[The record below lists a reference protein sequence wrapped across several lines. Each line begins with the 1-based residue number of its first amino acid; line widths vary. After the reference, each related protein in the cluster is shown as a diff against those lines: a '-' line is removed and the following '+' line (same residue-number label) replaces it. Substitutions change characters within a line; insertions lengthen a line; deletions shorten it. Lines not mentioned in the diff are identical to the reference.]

1 MNKRDY
7 IQSRIENIL
16 KENINEKADAILQR
30 LNYKEEAPFNPQG
43 SPFDYVQEGE
53 GEVCESCGSEM
64 NEGEC
69 NECGYMKEDLY
80 ELGGMDDGH
89 PRFGR
94 KNLSKISKDELDK
107 ILNSEYNDDDDFEE
121 VDMEIDESEC
131 TECGDSYE
139 LEEKLY
145 GNQNKLD
152 KNKNGKLDSE
162 DFKMLRS
169 KEMKEKL
176 YGRQSNLDKNKN
188 GRLDSEDFKMLRGD
202 RKKHIEEYT
211 MGDDDIESVKSY
223 GDDSTDSPNITP
235 KNLSRDRVKNVGDK
249 YQRKV
254 SKEFDDYESEQQ
266 EGTIYE
272 ITIEKTIEE
281 SSDKFIQKAE
291 NEIDKKGTK
300 GKFGSWCKRNG
311 LSSAEGEVT
320 KRCIDKAM
328 KSDDS
333 AVVKM
338 ANFAKNIGG
347 FHGAKHK
354 KTVKESALFT
364 ESEVIA
370 MIERIIKEEEKKFKA
385 GQQPRG
391 YTEYERVHRADKKE
405 EDDYMKLLAKKMK
418 DYLKDATKGEFKEN
432 PEKYPQSNYELDK
445 NAKAKKYVPSEAVDE
460 YQDAFSYPG
469 MTNLVYDEIKPN
481 DKNIEKY
488 LKGDSTTGNAQV
500 DKDGKALGNVVPS
513 EVGEKFYK
521 NYKDNLYGQEQMNA
535 SYKRQPQ
542 PVDQAGE
549 DTERG
554 SLKSKKGKKT
564 SQSVLNKL
572 DEGVN
577 DKETQKLTEE
587 FDRMKSLMGY
597 TDKTQ

>member
-7 IQSRIENIL
+7 IQSRIEKIL
-16 KENINEKADAILQR
+16 KENIDEKADAILQR
-30 LNYKEEAPFNPQG
+30 LNYKKEAPFNPEG
-43 SPFDYVQEGE
+43 SPFDYVQEGD
-53 GEVCESCGSEM
+53 GETCEQCGSEM
-64 NEGEC
+64 KEGEAC
-69 NECGYMKEDLY
+69 EQCGAKGEVM

-89 PRFGR
+89 PRFGN
-94 KNLSKISKDELDK
+94 KNLSKISKDELDA
-107 ILNSEYNDDDDFEE
+107 ILYGDDEDEEFDFEDNDDDDEWEE
-121 VDMEIDESEC
+121 VDMEIDEDEC

-139 LEEKLY
+139 MKEKLY
-145 GNQNKLD
+145 GGQNKLD
-152 KNKNGKLDSE
+152 KNKNGRLDSE

-188 GRLDSEDFKMLRGD
+188 GRLDSEDFKMLR

-211 MGDDDIESVKSY
+211 MGDDEIESVKAY

-235 KNLSRDRVKNVGDK
+235 KNLSRARVKNVGDK

-266 EGTIYE
+266 EGALYE
-272 ITIEKTIEE
+272 IEIERT
-281 SSDKFIQKAE
+281 
-291 NEIDKKGTK
+291 
-300 GKFGSWCKRNG
+300 NG
-311 LSSAEGEVT
+311 
-320 KRCIDKAM
+320 
-328 KSDDS
+328 
-333 AVVKM
+333 
-338 ANFAKNIGG
+338 
-347 FHGAKHK
+347 
-354 KTVKESALFT
+354 KESALFT
-364 ESEVIA
+364 ESEVID
-370 MIERIIKEEEKKFKA
+370 MIEKIIREQAKKFKA
-385 GQQPRG
+385 GKQPRG
-391 YTEYERVHRADKKE
+391 YTEYERVHKADKKE

-418 DYLKDATKGEFKEN
+418 DYLKDSTKGEFKEN
-432 PEKYPQSNYELDK
+432 PEKYPQTNYDIDK
-445 NAKAKKYVPSEAVDE
+445 DAKVKKYTPSQAVDD

-521 NYKDNLYGQEQMNA
+521 NYKENLYGQEQQDA

-554 SLKSKKGKKT
+554 SLKSKRGKKT

-572 DEGVN
+572 EEGVN

>member
-7 IQSRIENIL
+7 IQSRIEKIL
-16 KENINEKADAILQR
+16 KENIDEKADAILQR
-30 LNYKEEAPFNPQG
+30 LNYKKEAPFNPEG
-43 SPFDYVQEGE
+43 SPFDYVQEE
-53 GEVCESCGSEM
+53 KGEVCECGGPM
-64 NEGEC
+64 VEGEC
-69 NECGYMKEDLY
+69 TECGYMKEDLN

-89 PRFGR
+89 PRFGN
-94 KNLSKISKDELDK
+94 KNLSKISKDELDA
-107 ILNSEYNDDDDFEE
+107 ILYGDDEEEEFDFEDNDDDEWEE
-121 VDMEIDESEC
+121 VDMEIDEDEC

-139 LEEKLY
+139 
-145 GNQNKLD
+145 
-152 KNKNGKLDSE
+152 
-162 DFKMLRS
+162 
-169 KEMKEKL
+169 MKEKL
-176 YGRQSNLDKNKN
+176 YGGQNKLDKNKN
-188 GRLDSEDFKMLRGD
+188 GRLDSEDFKMLR

-211 MGDDDIESVKSY
+211 MGDDEIESVKAY

-235 KNLSRDRVKNVGDK
+235 KNLSRARVKNVGDK

-266 EGTIYE
+266 EGTLYE
-272 ITIEKTIEE
+272 IAIERT
-281 SSDKFIQKAE
+281 
-291 NEIDKKGTK
+291 
-300 GKFGSWCKRNG
+300 NG
-311 LSSAEGEVT
+311 
-320 KRCIDKAM
+320 
-328 KSDDS
+328 
-333 AVVKM
+333 
-338 ANFAKNIGG
+338 
-347 FHGAKHK
+347 
-354 KTVKESALFT
+354 KESALFT
-364 ESEVIA
+364 ESEVID
-370 MIERIIKEEEKKFKA
+370 MIEKIIREQAKKFKA
-385 GQQPRG
+385 GKQPRG
-391 YTEYERVHRADKKE
+391 YTEYERVHKADKKE
-405 EDDYMKLLAKKMK
+405 EDDYMTLLAKKMK
-418 DYLKDATKGEFKEN
+418 DYLKDSTKGEFKEN
-432 PEKYPQSNYELDK
+432 PEKYPQTNYDIDK
-445 NAKAKKYVPSEAVDE
+445 DAKVKKYTPSEAVDE

-513 EVGEKFYK
+513 EVGEKFFK
-521 NYKDNLYGQEQMNA
+521 NYKENLYGQEQMNA

-572 DEGVN
+572 EEGVN

>member
-7 IQSRIENIL
+7 IQSRIEKIL
-16 KENINEKADAILQR
+16 KENIDEKADAILQR
-30 LNYKEEAPFNPQG
+30 LNYKKEAPFNPEG
-43 SPFDYVQEGE
+43 SPFDYVQEE
-53 GEVCESCGSEM
+53 KGEVCECGGPM
-64 NEGEC
+64 VEGEC
-69 NECGYMKEDLY
+69 TECGYMKEDLN

-89 PRFGR
+89 PRFGN
-94 KNLSKISKDELDK
+94 KNLSKISKDELDA
-107 ILNSEYNDDDDFEE
+107 ILYGDDEEEEFDFEDNDDDEWEE
-121 VDMEIDESEC
+121 VDMEIDEDEC
-131 TECGDSYE
+131 TECGDSY
-139 LEEKLY
+139 
-145 GNQNKLD
+145 
-152 KNKNGKLDSE
+152 
-162 DFKMLRS
+162 
-169 KEMKEKL
+169 EMKEKL

-188 GRLDSEDFKMLRGD
+188 GRLDSEDFKMLR

-211 MGDDDIESVKSY
+211 MGDDEIESVKAY

-235 KNLSRDRVKNVGDK
+235 KNLSRARVKNVGDK

-266 EGTIYE
+266 EGTLYE
-272 ITIEKTIEE
+272 IAIERT
-281 SSDKFIQKAE
+281 
-291 NEIDKKGTK
+291 
-300 GKFGSWCKRNG
+300 NG
-311 LSSAEGEVT
+311 
-320 KRCIDKAM
+320 
-328 KSDDS
+328 
-333 AVVKM
+333 
-338 ANFAKNIGG
+338 
-347 FHGAKHK
+347 
-354 KTVKESALFT
+354 KESALFT
-364 ESEVIA
+364 ESEVID
-370 MIERIIKEEEKKFKA
+370 MIEKIIREQAKKFKA
-385 GQQPRG
+385 GKQPRG
-391 YTEYERVHRADKKE
+391 YTEYERVHKADKKE

-418 DYLKDATKGEFKEN
+418 DYLKDSTKGEFKEN
-432 PEKYPQSNYELDK
+432 PEKYPQTNYDIDK
-445 NAKAKKYVPSEAVDE
+445 DAKVKKYTPSQAVDD

-513 EVGEKFYK
+513 EVGEKFFK
-521 NYKDNLYGQEQMNA
+521 NYKENLYGQEQMNA

-554 SLKSKKGKKT
+554 SLKSKRGKKT

-572 DEGVN
+572 EEGVN
-577 DKETQKLTEE
+577 DKETQKLTED

>member
-7 IQSRIENIL
+7 IQSRLEKIL

-30 LNYKEEAPFNPQG
+30 LNYKKEAPFNPEG
-43 SPFDYVQEGE
+43 SAFDYVQEEEGGE
-53 GEVCESCGSEM
+53 CSECGGEM
-64 NEGEC
+64 REGEC
-69 NECGYMKEDLY
+69 SECGYMKEDLN

-89 PRFGR
+89 PRFGH
-94 KNLSKISKDELDK
+94 KNLSKLSKDELDA
-107 ILNSEYNDDDDFEE
+107 ILNGDDEEEEEFDFDYNDDDDEWEE
-121 VDMEIDESEC
+121 VDMEIDEEEC
-131 TECGDSYE
+131 NECGDSYE

-145 GNQNKLD
+145 GNQ
-152 KNKNGKLDSE
+152 
-162 DFKMLRS
+162 S
-169 KEMKEKL
+169 K
-176 YGRQSNLDKNKN
+176 LDKNKN
-188 GRLDSEDFKMLRGD
+188 GRLDSDDFKMLRSK
-202 RKKHIEEYT
+202 RRKHIEEYT
-211 MGDDDIESVKSY
+211 MGDNDIESVKSY
-223 GDDSTDSPNITP
+223 GDTSTDSPNITP
-235 KNLSRDRVKNVGDK
+235 KNLSKARVKNTGDK

-254 SKEFDDYESEQQ
+254 SKEFDDYESEQE
-266 EGTIYE
+266 EGTLYE
-272 ITIEKTIEE
+272 IAIERTIEE

-291 NEIDKKGTK
+291 KEIDKKGTK

-311 LSSAEGEVT
+311 LASAEGEVT

-333 AVVKM
+333 EVVKM

-364 ESEVIA
+364 ESEVIEL
-370 MIERIIKEEEKKFKA
+370 IEKIIKEEEKKFKA
-385 GQQPRG
+385 GREPRG
-391 YTEYERVHRADKKE
+391 YAEYERVHRADKKE
-405 EDDYMKLLAKKMK
+405 EDDYMKALAKKMK
-418 DYLKDATKGEFKEN
+418 DYLKDSTKGEYKES
-432 PEKYPQSNYELDK
+432 PEKFPQSNYEIDK
-445 NAKAKKYVPSEAVDE
+445 NAKVKKYVPSQAVDD

-513 EVGEKFYK
+513 EVGEKFFK
-521 NYKDNLYGQEQMNA
+521 NYKDNLYGQEQMDA

-549 DTERG
+549 ETERG
-554 SLKSKKGKKT
+554 SLKSKRGKKT

-572 DEGVN
+572 EEGVN
-577 DKETQKLTEE
+577 DKETQKLNEE
-587 FDRMKSLMGY
+587 FNRMKSLMGY

>member
-7 IQSRIENIL
+7 IQSRIEKIL
-16 KENINEKADAILQR
+16 KENIDEKADAILQR
-30 LNYKEEAPFNPQG
+30 LNYKKEAPFNPEG
-43 SPFDYVQEGE
+43 SPFDYVQEGD
-53 GEVCESCGSEM
+53 GETCEQCGSEM
-64 NEGEC
+64 KEGEAC
-69 NECGYMKEDLY
+69 EQCGAKGEVM

-89 PRFGR
+89 PRFGN
-94 KNLSKISKDELDK
+94 KNLSKISKDELDA
-107 ILNSEYNDDDDFEE
+107 ILHGDDEEEEFDFEDNDDDEWEDLDYETNWDELEE
-121 VDMEIDESEC
+121 N
-131 TECGDSYE
+131 E

-145 GNQNKLD
+145 GGQNK
-152 KNKNGKLDSE
+152 
-162 DFKMLRS
+162 
-169 KEMKEKL
+169 
-176 YGRQSNLDKNKN
+176 LDKNKN
-188 GRLDSEDFKMLRGD
+188 GRLDSEDFKMLR

-211 MGDDDIESVKSY
+211 MGDDEIESVKAY
-223 GDDSTDSPNITP
+223 GDDSTDSPDITP
-235 KNLSRDRVKNVGDK
+235 KNLSRARVKNVGDK

-266 EGTIYE
+266 EGALYE
-272 ITIEKTIEE
+272 IEIERT
-281 SSDKFIQKAE
+281 
-291 NEIDKKGTK
+291 
-300 GKFGSWCKRNG
+300 NG
-311 LSSAEGEVT
+311 
-320 KRCIDKAM
+320 
-328 KSDDS
+328 
-333 AVVKM
+333 
-338 ANFAKNIGG
+338 
-347 FHGAKHK
+347 
-354 KTVKESALFT
+354 KESALFT
-364 ESEVIA
+364 ESEVID
-370 MIERIIKEEEKKFKA
+370 MIEKIIREQAKKFKA
-385 GQQPRG
+385 GKQPRG
-391 YTEYERVHRADKKE
+391 YTEYERVHKADKKE

-418 DYLKDATKGEFKEN
+418 DYLKDSTKGEFKEN
-432 PEKYPQSNYELDK
+432 PEKYPQTNYDIDK
-445 NAKAKKYVPSEAVDE
+445 DAKVKKYTPSQAVDD

-521 NYKDNLYGQEQMNA
+521 NYKENLYGQEQQDA

-554 SLKSKKGKKT
+554 SLKSKRGKKT

-572 DEGVN
+572 EEGVN

>member
-7 IQSRIENIL
+7 IQSRIEKIL
-16 KENINEKADAILQR
+16 KENIDEKADAILQR
-30 LNYKEEAPFNPQG
+30 LNYKKEAPFNPEG
-43 SPFDYVQEGE
+43 SPFDYVQEGD
-53 GEVCESCGSEM
+53 GETCEQCGSEM
-64 NEGEC
+64 KEGEAC
-69 NECGYMKEDLY
+69 EQCGAKGEVM

-89 PRFGR
+89 PRFGN
-94 KNLSKISKDELDK
+94 KNLSKISKDELDA
-107 ILNSEYNDDDDFEE
+107 ILHGDDEEEEFDFEDNDDDEWEDLDYETNWDELEE
-121 VDMEIDESEC
+121 N
-131 TECGDSYE
+131 E

-145 GNQNKLD
+145 GGQNK
-152 KNKNGKLDSE
+152 
-162 DFKMLRS
+162 
-169 KEMKEKL
+169 
-176 YGRQSNLDKNKN
+176 LDKNKN
-188 GRLDSEDFKMLRGD
+188 GRLDSEDFKMLR

-211 MGDDDIESVKSY
+211 MGDDEIESVKAY

-235 KNLSRDRVKNVGDK
+235 KNLSRARVKNVGDK

-266 EGTIYE
+266 EGALYE
-272 ITIEKTIEE
+272 IEIERT
-281 SSDKFIQKAE
+281 
-291 NEIDKKGTK
+291 
-300 GKFGSWCKRNG
+300 NG
-311 LSSAEGEVT
+311 
-320 KRCIDKAM
+320 
-328 KSDDS
+328 
-333 AVVKM
+333 
-338 ANFAKNIGG
+338 
-347 FHGAKHK
+347 
-354 KTVKESALFT
+354 KESALFT
-364 ESEVIA
+364 ESEVID
-370 MIERIIKEEEKKFKA
+370 MIEKIIREQAKKFKA
-385 GQQPRG
+385 GKQPRG
-391 YTEYERVHRADKKE
+391 YTEYERVHKADKKE

-418 DYLKDATKGEFKEN
+418 DYLKDSTKGEFKEN
-432 PEKYPQSNYELDK
+432 PEKYPQTNYDIDK
-445 NAKAKKYVPSEAVDE
+445 DAKVKKYTPSQAVDD

-521 NYKDNLYGQEQMNA
+521 NYKENLYGQEQQDA

-554 SLKSKKGKKT
+554 SLKSKRGKKT

-572 DEGVN
+572 EEGVN

>member
-7 IQSRIENIL
+7 IQSRIEKIL
-16 KENINEKADAILQR
+16 KENIDEKADAILQR
-30 LNYKEEAPFNPQG
+30 LNYKKEAPFNPEG
-43 SPFDYVQEGE
+43 SPFDYVQEE
-53 GEVCESCGSEM
+53 KGEVCECGGPM
-64 NEGEC
+64 VEGEC
-69 NECGYMKEDLY
+69 TECGYMKEDLN

-89 PRFGR
+89 PRFGN
-94 KNLSKISKDELDK
+94 KNLSKISKDELDA
-107 ILNSEYNDDDDFEE
+107 ILYGDDEEEEFDFEDNDDDEWEE
-121 VDMEIDESEC
+121 VDMEIDEDEC

-139 LEEKLY
+139 
-145 GNQNKLD
+145 
-152 KNKNGKLDSE
+152 
-162 DFKMLRS
+162 
-169 KEMKEKL
+169 MKEKL
-176 YGRQSNLDKNKN
+176 YGGQNKLDKNKN
-188 GRLDSEDFKMLRGD
+188 GRLDSEDFKMLR

-211 MGDDDIESVKSY
+211 MGDDEIESVKAY

-235 KNLSRDRVKNVGDK
+235 KNLSRARVKNVGDK

-266 EGTIYE
+266 EGTLYE
-272 ITIEKTIEE
+272 IAIERT
-281 SSDKFIQKAE
+281 
-291 NEIDKKGTK
+291 
-300 GKFGSWCKRNG
+300 NG
-311 LSSAEGEVT
+311 
-320 KRCIDKAM
+320 
-328 KSDDS
+328 
-333 AVVKM
+333 
-338 ANFAKNIGG
+338 
-347 FHGAKHK
+347 
-354 KTVKESALFT
+354 KESALFT
-364 ESEVIA
+364 ESEVID
-370 MIERIIKEEEKKFKA
+370 MIEKIIREQAKKFKA
-385 GQQPRG
+385 GKQPRG
-391 YTEYERVHRADKKE
+391 YTEYERVHKADKKE
-405 EDDYMKLLAKKMK
+405 EDDYMTLLAKKMK
-418 DYLKDATKGEFKEN
+418 DYLKDSTKGEFKEN
-432 PEKYPQSNYELDK
+432 PEKYPQTNYDIDK
-445 NAKAKKYVPSEAVDE
+445 DAKVKKYTPSEAVDE

-513 EVGEKFYK
+513 EVGEKFFK
-521 NYKDNLYGQEQMNA
+521 NYKENLYGQEQMNA

-564 SQSVLNKL
+564 SQSVLNQL
-572 DEGVN
+572 EEGVN

>member
-7 IQSRIENIL
+7 IQSRIEKIL
-16 KENINEKADAILQR
+16 KENIDEKADAILQR
-30 LNYKEEAPFNPQG
+30 LNYKKEAPFNPEG
-43 SPFDYVQEGE
+43 SPFDYVQEE
-53 GEVCESCGSEM
+53 KGEVCECGGPM
-64 NEGEC
+64 VEGEC
-69 NECGYMKEDLY
+69 TECGYMKEDLN

-89 PRFGR
+89 PRFGN
-94 KNLSKISKDELDK
+94 KNLSKISKDELDA
-107 ILNSEYNDDDDFEE
+107 ILYGDDEEEEFDFEDNDDDEWEE
-121 VDMEIDESEC
+121 VDMEIDEDEC
-131 TECGDSYE
+131 TECGDSY
-139 LEEKLY
+139 
-145 GNQNKLD
+145 
-152 KNKNGKLDSE
+152 
-162 DFKMLRS
+162 
-169 KEMKEKL
+169 EMKEKL

-188 GRLDSEDFKMLRGD
+188 GRLDSEDFKMLR

-211 MGDDDIESVKSY
+211 MGDDEIESVKAY

-235 KNLSRDRVKNVGDK
+235 KNLSRSRVKNVGDK

-272 ITIEKTIEE
+272 IAIERT
-281 SSDKFIQKAE
+281 
-291 NEIDKKGTK
+291 
-300 GKFGSWCKRNG
+300 NG
-311 LSSAEGEVT
+311 
-320 KRCIDKAM
+320 
-328 KSDDS
+328 
-333 AVVKM
+333 
-338 ANFAKNIGG
+338 
-347 FHGAKHK
+347 
-354 KTVKESALFT
+354 KESALFT
-364 ESEVIA
+364 ESEVID
-370 MIERIIKEEEKKFKA
+370 MIEKIIREQAKKFKA
-385 GQQPRG
+385 GKQPRG
-391 YTEYERVHRADKKE
+391 YTEYERVHKADKKE
-405 EDDYMKLLAKKMK
+405 EDDYMTLLAKKMK
-418 DYLKDATKGEFKEN
+418 DYLKDSTKGEFKEN
-432 PEKYPQSNYELDK
+432 PEKYPQTNYDIDK
-445 NAKAKKYVPSEAVDE
+445 DAKVKKYTPSEAVDE

-513 EVGEKFYK
+513 EVGEKFFK
-521 NYKDNLYGQEQMNA
+521 NYKENLYGQEQMNA

-572 DEGVN
+572 EEGVN

>member
-7 IQSRIENIL
+7 IQSRIEKIL
-16 KENINEKADAILQR
+16 KENIDEKADAILQR
-30 LNYKEEAPFNPQG
+30 LNYKKEAPFNPEG
-43 SPFDYVQEGE
+43 SPFDYVQEGD
-53 GEVCESCGSEM
+53 GETCEQCGSEM
-64 NEGEC
+64 KEGEAC
-69 NECGYMKEDLY
+69 EQCGAKGEVM

-89 PRFGR
+89 PRFGN
-94 KNLSKISKDELDK
+94 KNLSKISKDELDA
-107 ILNSEYNDDDDFEE
+107 ILYGDDEDEEFDFEDNDDDDEWEE
-121 VDMEIDESEC
+121 VDMEIDEDEC
-131 TECGDSYE
+131 TECGDSY
-139 LEEKLY
+139 
-145 GNQNKLD
+145 
-152 KNKNGKLDSE
+152 
-162 DFKMLRS
+162 
-169 KEMKEKL
+169 EMKEKL

-188 GRLDSEDFKMLRGD
+188 GRLDSEDFKMLR

-235 KNLSRDRVKNVGDK
+235 KNLSRARVKNVGDK

-266 EGTIYE
+266 EGALYE
-272 ITIEKTIEE
+272 IEIERT
-281 SSDKFIQKAE
+281 
-291 NEIDKKGTK
+291 
-300 GKFGSWCKRNG
+300 NG
-311 LSSAEGEVT
+311 
-320 KRCIDKAM
+320 
-328 KSDDS
+328 
-333 AVVKM
+333 
-338 ANFAKNIGG
+338 
-347 FHGAKHK
+347 
-354 KTVKESALFT
+354 KESALFT
-364 ESEVIA
+364 ESEVID
-370 MIERIIKEEEKKFKA
+370 MIEKIIREQAKKFKA
-385 GQQPRG
+385 GKQPRG
-391 YTEYERVHRADKKE
+391 YTEYERVHKADKKE

-418 DYLKDATKGEFKEN
+418 DYLKDSTKGEFKEN
-432 PEKYPQSNYELDK
+432 PEKYPQTNYDIDK
-445 NAKAKKYVPSEAVDE
+445 DAKVKKYTPSQAVDD

-521 NYKDNLYGQEQMNA
+521 NYKENLYGQEQQDA

-554 SLKSKKGKKT
+554 SLKSKRGKKT

-572 DEGVN
+572 EEGVN

>member
-7 IQSRIENIL
+7 IQSRIEKIL
-16 KENINEKADAILQR
+16 KENIDEKADAILQR
-30 LNYKEEAPFNPQG
+30 LNYKKEAPFNPEG
-43 SPFDYVQEGE
+43 SPFDYVQEGD
-53 GEVCESCGSEM
+53 GETCEQCGSEM
-64 NEGEC
+64 KEGEAC
-69 NECGYMKEDLY
+69 EQCGAKGEVM

-89 PRFGR
+89 PRFGN
-94 KNLSKISKDELDK
+94 KNLSKISKDELDA
-107 ILNSEYNDDDDFEE
+107 ILHGDDEEEEFDFEDNDDDEWEDLDYETNWDELEE
-121 VDMEIDESEC
+121 N
-131 TECGDSYE
+131 E

-145 GNQNKLD
+145 GGQNK
-152 KNKNGKLDSE
+152 
-162 DFKMLRS
+162 
-169 KEMKEKL
+169 
-176 YGRQSNLDKNKN
+176 LDKNKN
-188 GRLDSEDFKMLRGD
+188 GRLDSEDFKMLR

-235 KNLSRDRVKNVGDK
+235 KNLSRARVKNVGDK

-266 EGTIYE
+266 EGALYE
-272 ITIEKTIEE
+272 IEIERT
-281 SSDKFIQKAE
+281 
-291 NEIDKKGTK
+291 
-300 GKFGSWCKRNG
+300 NG
-311 LSSAEGEVT
+311 
-320 KRCIDKAM
+320 
-328 KSDDS
+328 
-333 AVVKM
+333 
-338 ANFAKNIGG
+338 
-347 FHGAKHK
+347 
-354 KTVKESALFT
+354 KESALFT
-364 ESEVIA
+364 ESEVID
-370 MIERIIKEEEKKFKA
+370 MIEKIIREQAKKFKA
-385 GQQPRG
+385 GKQPRG
-391 YTEYERVHRADKKE
+391 YTEYERVHKADKKE

-418 DYLKDATKGEFKEN
+418 DYLKDSTKGEFKEN
-432 PEKYPQSNYELDK
+432 PEKYPQTNYDIDK
-445 NAKAKKYVPSEAVDE
+445 DAKVKKYTPSQAVDD

-521 NYKDNLYGQEQMNA
+521 NYKENLYGQEQQDA

-554 SLKSKKGKKT
+554 SLKSKRGKKT

-572 DEGVN
+572 EEGVN

>member
-1 MNKRDY
+1 
-7 IQSRIENIL
+7 
-16 KENINEKADAILQR
+16 
-30 LNYKEEAPFNPQG
+30 
-43 SPFDYVQEGE
+43 
-53 GEVCESCGSEM
+53 
-64 NEGEC
+64 
-69 NECGYMKEDLY
+69 
-80 ELGGMDDGH
+80 
-89 PRFGR
+89 
-94 KNLSKISKDELDK
+94 
-107 ILNSEYNDDDDFEE
+107 
-121 VDMEIDESEC
+121 
-131 TECGDSYE
+131 
-139 LEEKLY
+139 
-145 GNQNKLD
+145 
-152 KNKNGKLDSE
+152 LDSE

-176 YGRQSNLDKNKN
+176 YGRQSKLDKNKN
-188 GRLDSEDFKMLRGD
+188 GRLDSEDFKML

-223 GDDSTDSPNITP
+223 GDNSTDSPNITP
-235 KNLSRDRVKNVGDK
+235 KNLSKARVKNVGDK

-266 EGTIYE
+266 EGTLYE
-272 ITIEKTIEE
+272 IEIERP
-281 SSDKFIQKAE
+281 
-291 NEIDKKGTK
+291 KG
-300 GKFGSWCKRNG
+300 
-311 LSSAEGEVT
+311 
-320 KRCIDKAM
+320 
-328 KSDDS
+328 
-333 AVVKM
+333 
-338 ANFAKNIGG
+338 
-347 FHGAKHK
+347 
-354 KTVKESALFT
+354 KESALFT
-364 ESEVIA
+364 ESEVIE

-385 GQQPRG
+385 GRQPRG
-391 YTEYERVHRADKKE
+391 YTEYERVHKADKKE

-521 NYKDNLYGQEQMNA
+521 NYKENLYGQEQMNA

-572 DEGVN
+572 EEGVN

>member
-7 IQSRIENIL
+7 IQSRIEKIL
-16 KENINEKADAILQR
+16 KENIDEKADAILQR
-30 LNYKEEAPFNPQG
+30 LNYKKEAPFNPEG
-43 SPFDYVQEGE
+43 SPFDYVQEE
-53 GEVCESCGSEM
+53 KGEVCECGGPM
-64 NEGEC
+64 VEGEC
-69 NECGYMKEDLY
+69 TECGYMKEDLN

-89 PRFGR
+89 PRFGN
-94 KNLSKISKDELDK
+94 KNLSKISKDELDA
-107 ILNSEYNDDDDFEE
+107 ILYGDDEEEEFDFEDNDDDEWEE
-121 VDMEIDESEC
+121 VDMEIDEDEC
-131 TECGDSYE
+131 TECGDSY
-139 LEEKLY
+139 
-145 GNQNKLD
+145 
-152 KNKNGKLDSE
+152 
-162 DFKMLRS
+162 
-169 KEMKEKL
+169 EMKEKL

-188 GRLDSEDFKMLRGD
+188 GRLDSEDFKMLR

-211 MGDDDIESVKSY
+211 MGDDEIESVKAY

-235 KNLSRDRVKNVGDK
+235 KNLSRARVKNVGDK

-266 EGTIYE
+266 EGTLYE
-272 ITIEKTIEE
+272 IAIERT
-281 SSDKFIQKAE
+281 
-291 NEIDKKGTK
+291 
-300 GKFGSWCKRNG
+300 NG
-311 LSSAEGEVT
+311 
-320 KRCIDKAM
+320 
-328 KSDDS
+328 
-333 AVVKM
+333 
-338 ANFAKNIGG
+338 
-347 FHGAKHK
+347 
-354 KTVKESALFT
+354 KESALFT
-364 ESEVIA
+364 ESEVID
-370 MIERIIKEEEKKFKA
+370 MIEKIIREQAKKFKA
-385 GQQPRG
+385 GKQPRG
-391 YTEYERVHRADKKE
+391 YTEYERVHKADKKE
-405 EDDYMKLLAKKMK
+405 EDDYMTLLAKKMK
-418 DYLKDATKGEFKEN
+418 DYLKDSTKGEFKEN
-432 PEKYPQSNYELDK
+432 PEKYPQTNYDIDK
-445 NAKAKKYVPSEAVDE
+445 DAKVKKYTPSEAVDE

-513 EVGEKFYK
+513 EVGEKFFK
-521 NYKDNLYGQEQMNA
+521 NYKENLYGQEQMNA

-572 DEGVN
+572 EEGVN

>member
-7 IQSRIENIL
+7 IQSRIEKIL
-16 KENINEKADAILQR
+16 KENIDEKADAILQR
-30 LNYKEEAPFNPQG
+30 LNYKKEAPFNPEG
-43 SPFDYVQEGE
+43 SPFDYVQEE
-53 GEVCESCGSEM
+53 KGEVCECGGPM
-64 NEGEC
+64 VEGEC
-69 NECGYMKEDLY
+69 TECGYMKEDLN

-89 PRFGR
+89 PRFGN
-94 KNLSKISKDELDK
+94 KNLSKISKDELDA
-107 ILNSEYNDDDDFEE
+107 ILYGDDEEEEFDFEDNDDDEWEE
-121 VDMEIDESEC
+121 VDMEIDEDEC

-139 LEEKLY
+139 
-145 GNQNKLD
+145 
-152 KNKNGKLDSE
+152 
-162 DFKMLRS
+162 
-169 KEMKEKL
+169 MKEKL
-176 YGRQSNLDKNKN
+176 YGGQNKLDKNKN
-188 GRLDSEDFKMLRGD
+188 GRLDSEDFKMLR

-211 MGDDDIESVKSY
+211 MGDDEIESVKAY

-235 KNLSRDRVKNVGDK
+235 KNLSRARVKNVGDK

-266 EGTIYE
+266 EGTLYE
-272 ITIEKTIEE
+272 IAIERT
-281 SSDKFIQKAE
+281 
-291 NEIDKKGTK
+291 
-300 GKFGSWCKRNG
+300 NG
-311 LSSAEGEVT
+311 
-320 KRCIDKAM
+320 
-328 KSDDS
+328 
-333 AVVKM
+333 
-338 ANFAKNIGG
+338 
-347 FHGAKHK
+347 
-354 KTVKESALFT
+354 KESALFT
-364 ESEVIA
+364 ESEVID
-370 MIERIIKEEEKKFKA
+370 MIEKIIREQAKKFKA
-385 GQQPRG
+385 GKQPRG
-391 YTEYERVHRADKKE
+391 YTEYERVHKADKKE
-405 EDDYMKLLAKKMK
+405 EDDYMTLLAKKMK
-418 DYLKDATKGEFKEN
+418 DYLKDSTKGEFKEN
-432 PEKYPQSNYELDK
+432 PEKYPQTNYDIDK
-445 NAKAKKYVPSEAVDE
+445 DAKVKKYTPSEAVDE

-521 NYKDNLYGQEQMNA
+521 NYKENLYGQEQQDA

-554 SLKSKKGKKT
+554 SLKSKRGKKT

-572 DEGVN
+572 EEGVN

>member
-7 IQSRIENIL
+7 IQSRIEKIL
-16 KENINEKADAILQR
+16 KENIDEKADAILQR
-30 LNYKEEAPFNPQG
+30 LNYKKEAPFNPEG
-43 SPFDYVQEGE
+43 SPFDYVQEE
-53 GEVCESCGSEM
+53 KGEVCECGGPM
-64 NEGEC
+64 VEGEC
-69 NECGYMKEDLY
+69 TECGYMKEDLN

-89 PRFGR
+89 PRFGN
-94 KNLSKISKDELDK
+94 KNLSKISKDELDA
-107 ILNSEYNDDDDFEE
+107 ILYGDDEEEEFDFEDNDDDEWEE
-121 VDMEIDESEC
+121 VDMEIDEDEC
-131 TECGDSYE
+131 TECGDSY
-139 LEEKLY
+139 
-145 GNQNKLD
+145 
-152 KNKNGKLDSE
+152 
-162 DFKMLRS
+162 
-169 KEMKEKL
+169 EMKEKL

-188 GRLDSEDFKMLRGD
+188 GRLDSEDFKMLR

-211 MGDDDIESVKSY
+211 MGDDEIESVKAY

-235 KNLSRDRVKNVGDK
+235 KNLSRSRVKNVGDK

-266 EGTIYE
+266 EGTLYE
-272 ITIEKTIEE
+272 IAIERT
-281 SSDKFIQKAE
+281 
-291 NEIDKKGTK
+291 
-300 GKFGSWCKRNG
+300 NG
-311 LSSAEGEVT
+311 
-320 KRCIDKAM
+320 
-328 KSDDS
+328 
-333 AVVKM
+333 
-338 ANFAKNIGG
+338 
-347 FHGAKHK
+347 
-354 KTVKESALFT
+354 KESALFT
-364 ESEVIA
+364 ESEVID
-370 MIERIIKEEEKKFKA
+370 MIEKIIREQAKKFKA
-385 GQQPRG
+385 GKQPRG
-391 YTEYERVHRADKKE
+391 YTEYERVHKADKKE

-418 DYLKDATKGEFKEN
+418 DYLKDSTKGEFKEN
-432 PEKYPQSNYELDK
+432 PEKYPQTNYDIDK
-445 NAKAKKYVPSEAVDE
+445 DAKVKKYTPSQAVDD

-521 NYKDNLYGQEQMNA
+521 NYKENLYGQEQQDA

-554 SLKSKKGKKT
+554 SLKSKRGKKT

-572 DEGVN
+572 EEGVN
-577 DKETQKLTEE
+577 DKETQKLTED

>member
-30 LNYKEEAPFNPQG
+30 LNYKEKAPFNPQG
-43 SPFDYVQEGE
+43 SPFDYVQEEE
-53 GEVCESCGSEM
+53 GEICECGAPM

-69 NECGYMKEDLY
+69 TECGYMKEDLN

-89 PRFGR
+89 PRFGN
-94 KNLSKISKDELDK
+94 KNLSKISKDELDA
-107 ILNSEYNDDDDFEE
+107 ILYGDDEDDDEWEDEYDNDDEWEDLDVETNWDELEE
-121 VDMEIDESEC
+121 NEC
-131 TECGDSYE
+131 NECGDSY
-139 LEEKLY
+139 
-145 GNQNKLD
+145 
-152 KNKNGKLDSE
+152 
-162 DFKMLRS
+162 
-169 KEMKEKL
+169 EMKEKL

-188 GRLDSEDFKMLRGD
+188 GRLDSEDFKMLR

-211 MGDDDIESVKSY
+211 MGDDDIESVKAY

-235 KNLSRDRVKNVGDK
+235 KNLSRARVKNVGDK

-266 EGTIYE
+266 EGTLYE
-272 ITIEKTIEE
+272 IAIERK
-281 SSDKFIQKAE
+281 
-291 NEIDKKGTK
+291 
-300 GKFGSWCKRNG
+300 NG
-311 LSSAEGEVT
+311 
-320 KRCIDKAM
+320 
-328 KSDDS
+328 
-333 AVVKM
+333 
-338 ANFAKNIGG
+338 
-347 FHGAKHK
+347 
-354 KTVKESALFT
+354 KESALFT
-364 ESEVIA
+364 ESEVID
-370 MIERIIKEEEKKFKA
+370 MIEKIIREQAKKFKA
-385 GQQPRG
+385 GKQPRG
-391 YTEYERVHRADKKE
+391 YTEYERVHKADKKE
-405 EDDYMKLLAKKMK
+405 EDDYMTLLAKKMK
-418 DYLKDATKGEFKEN
+418 DYLKDSTKGEFKEN
-432 PEKYPQSNYELDK
+432 PEKYPQTNYDIDK
-445 NAKAKKYVPSEAVDE
+445 DAKVKKYTPSEAVDE

-513 EVGEKFYK
+513 EVGEKFFK
-521 NYKDNLYGQEQMNA
+521 NYKENLYGQEQMNA

-572 DEGVN
+572 EEGVN

>member
-7 IQSRIENIL
+7 IQSRLEKIL
-16 KENINEKADAILQR
+16 NENINEKADAILQR
-30 LNYKEEAPFNPQG
+30 LNYKEEAPFNPEG

-53 GEVCESCGSEM
+53 GELCECGATM
-64 NEGEC
+64 VEGEC

-89 PRFGR
+89 PRFGN
-94 KNLSKISKDELDK
+94 KNLSKISKDELDA
-107 ILNSEYNDDDDFEE
+107 ILYGDDEEEEEFDFNYNDDDEWEDLDVETNWDELEE
-121 VDMEIDESEC
+121 NEC
-131 TECGDSYE
+131 NECGDSY
-139 LEEKLY
+139 
-145 GNQNKLD
+145 
-152 KNKNGKLDSE
+152 
-162 DFKMLRS
+162 
-169 KEMKEKL
+169 EMKEKL
-176 YGRQSNLDKNKN
+176 YGRQSKLDKNKN
-188 GRLDSEDFKMLRGD
+188 GRLDSEDFKML

-223 GDDSTDSPNITP
+223 GDNSTDSPNITP
-235 KNLSRDRVKNVGDK
+235 KNLSKARVKNVGDK

-266 EGTIYE
+266 EGTLYE
-272 ITIEKTIEE
+272 ITIERTIEE

-291 NEIDKKGTK
+291 KEIDKKGTK

-364 ESEVIA
+364 ESEVIE

-385 GQQPRG
+385 GRQPRG
-391 YTEYERVHRADKKE
+391 YTEYERVHKADKKE

-521 NYKDNLYGQEQMNA
+521 NYKENLYGQEQMNA

-572 DEGVN
+572 EEGVN